1 MGIIKGLPERF
12 LDSTKVITIGN
23 FDGVHIGHQK
33 IFGTVVEKAKK
44 IKGTPVAMTFEPHP
58 VRVLSPER
66 GLRLIT
72 SPEDKTRLI
81 FETGIKAIICVD
93 FDRNFAHTDAEDFI
107 KEFLVDRLRAK
118 WIIVGHNYTFG
129 RAKKGNTALLRR
141 RGKKY
146 GFGVSVVR
154 YAKVRGGIVSSSRV
168 RHAVLSGKVG
178 EASQMLGRAYHID
191 GIVIKGAGRGTSLLK
206 TPTANI
212 ATDNELIPKEGVY
225 AVRVTMAGRVYDG
238 VANIGK
244 NPTFKEG
251 RMSYEV
257 HIFNFHGNVLGRRLR
272 VHFIGRIRDEKKF
285 SCIEELFEHIMKD
298 IESAKQLLKK
308 RKMVL
313 SL

>member
-1 MGIIKGLPERF
+1 MGIIKGSPERF
-12 LDSTKVITIGN
+12 LDSKKVITIGN

-33 IFGTVVEKAKK
+33 IFKAVVEKAKK
-44 IKGTPVAMTFEPHP
+44 IKGTAVAMTFEPHP

-66 GLRLIT
+66 GLKLIT
-72 SPEDKTRLI
+72 SSEDKTRLI
-81 FETGIKAIICVD
+81 FDTGIKAIICVD
-93 FDRNFAHTDAEDFI
+93 FDRTFAHTDAEDFI
-107 KEFLVDRLRAK
+107 KEFLVERLKAK

-129 RAKKGNTALLRR
+129 RAKKGNAALLRR

-154 YAKVRGGIVSSSRV
+154 YAKVGGSIVSSSRV

-178 EASQMLGRAYHID
+178 EVSQMLGRAYHID

-206 TPTANI
+206 TPTANLE
-212 ATDNELIPKEGVY
+212 TNNELIPKEGVY
-225 AVRVTMAGRVYDG
+225 AVRVTMEGRVYDG

-251 RMSYEV
+251 KLSYEV
-257 HIFNFHGNVLGRRLR
+257 HIFDFHRNLLGRKLR

-298 IESAKQLLKK
+298 IETARQILKK
-308 RKMVL
+308 RQMVL
-313 SL
+313 SI